1 MQYRLGAISPERERQ
16 LRAERLARGTG
27 PHADPA
33 VGGRVAEANGSVETE
48 LVALDVLHHDG
59 GLIDAGCQS
68 NEQVELVQPLLG
80 GASGRAQAVA
90 EVRRLLAFLPDAT
103 GEVLDWAGAEDVV
116 FIDLRITGTVGG
128 KPLSFRTLDKLRIDR
143 SGQIV
148 RRDAFFDSVPLL
160 LTLTRRPSAWLPWW
174 RSGIGP
180 LASRRR
186 LLRN

>member
-1 MQYRLGAISPERERQ
+1 MSEWAPIHERVV
-16 LRAERLARGTG
+16 AAF
-27 PHADPA
+27 
-33 VGGRVAEANGSVETE
+33 AEAWREPGPEVWQDLFTE
-48 LVALDVLHHDG
+48 R
-59 GLIDAGCQS
+59 
-68 NEQVELVQPLLG
+68 VELVQPLLG
-80 GASGRAQAVA
+80 GARGRPQAVA

-103 GEVLDWAGAEDVV
+103 GEVLDWAGAEDVM

-143 SGQIV
+143 TARIV
-148 RRDAFFDSVPLL
+148 RRDAFFDSVPLM
-160 LTLTRRPSAWLPWW
+160 LTLACRPSAWLPWW